1 MKSNKLKLDKDNSV
15 ELVTSILITY
25 PTINTV
31 DINLENKGLEISFL
45 IDHSMTDNSW
55 LDKKSKLEQNFR
67 LFNKFQNR
75 TNQNVKFIKDDYED
89 LSRLKFIRSLD
100 QCSENELSFMI
111 QVIEDIF
118 GDKLLKNENLYP
130 SSAFSSI
137 DQLLERVRK
146 ENIQEQKGD
155 EYLGF
160 IEEDKVLVFNKNRK
174 D

>member
-45 IDHSMTDNSW
+45 IDYSMTDNSW

-75 TNQNVKFIKDDYED
+75 TNQTVKFIKDDYED

-111 QVIEDIF
+111 QVIENIF